1 MRAGGS
7 LAKRRFQ
14 KRSGQF
20 HHSMTFSAI
29 LSASRASSDPSGALR
44 ASLHFAGQTLVEYQ
58 ARQAARAGADRILIL
73 VSVITPALSQA
84 VDRLSADGIAVALI
98 RDMVSMVRDAPRDAD
113 VVLVADG
120 VVIAQGHFDAIA
132 EREGNALL
140 VTDDSRASAPFER
153 IDAGQRWA
161 GLARISPDLLF
172 GTLDMI
178 GDWDLSLT
186 LVRAAVQNGARR
198 ITVPQDDLLTGRVA
212 LVDGQA
218 QADLVAQAVMSAGS
232 LAKRMR
238 GLAEH
243 YLLCPAARLFSP
255 ALMRT
260 QVPATQVRVAA
271 MALGAISLVPIEL
284 LWPATGFLLLF
295 LALGLAE
302 IADRLDELALRAP
315 PAGWTAFVVPFFAV
329 GGISLAG
336 GSVLATCLAL
346 LLAIIQFADR
356 WQRTAGARAW
366 MIFTPASAVVLLL
379 LTTSL
384 GATMMGFEV
393 AMLAAIAS
401 AGAIILRKT
410 A

>member
-1 MRAGGS
+1 
-7 LAKRRFQ
+7 
-14 KRSGQF
+14 
-20 HHSMTFSAI
+20 MTFAAI
-29 LSASRASSDPSGALR
+29 LSASRASSDSSAALR
-44 ASLHFAGQTLVEYQ
+44 ANLHFAGQTLVEYQ
-58 ARQAARAGADRILIL
+58 ARQAARAGADRIMIL

-84 VDRLSADGIAVALI
+84 VDRLSADGMAVALV
-98 RDMVSMVRDAPRDAD
+98 RDMVSMVRDAPRDSD
-113 VVLVADG
+113 ILLVADG
-120 VVIAQGHFDAIA
+120 VVIAQGHFDALA

-140 VTDDSRASAPFER
+140 VTDDSRASAPLER

-198 ITVPQDDLLTGRVA
+198 VTVPQDDLLTGRVA

-218 QADLVAQAVMSAGS
+218 QADLVAQAVMSAGT
-232 LAKRMR
+232 LAKRTR

-260 QVPATQVRVAA
+260 QVPATQVRIAA
-271 MALGAISLVPIEL
+271 MALGAIALVPIEL
-284 LWPATGFLLLF
+284 LWAATGFLLLL

-302 IADRLDELALRAP
+302 MADRLDELALRSP
-315 PAGWTAFVVPFFAV
+315 STGWTSFVVPFFAV

-346 LLAIIQFADR
+346 LLAIIQVADR
-356 WQRTAGARAW
+356 WNRTGGARPW

-379 LTTSL
+379 LTTLL

-393 AMLAAIAS
+393 AMLAVIGS
-401 AGAIILRKT
+401 AGAIILRKK